1 MTVVNHNQR
10 VLKALRDAGYVA
22 EVVERWDSFSRRRHD
37 LFGFIDILA
46 VGHGE
51 TKAIQVTS
59 RDNMSSRRTKMQ
71 NSEELKA
78 LIAAN
83 WSVELWGYD
92 KQPNGRYRRKVE
104 FVLPRLEVVDVTPI
118 NA

>member
-1 MTVVNHNQR
+1 MTAVNHNQR
-10 VLKALRDAGYVA
+10 VLKALRDDGYIA
-22 EVVERWDSFSRRRHD
+22 EVTERWDSFSRRKHD

-59 RDNMSSRRTKMQ
+59 RDNMSSRRTKMRD
-71 NSEELKA
+71 SEELKA
-78 LIAAN
+78 LIQAG

-92 KQPNGRYRRKVE
+92 KPAHRWRRKVE
-104 FVLPRLEVVDVTPI
+104 FVLPRLEAVSVTP
-118 NA
+118 A

>member
-1 MTVVNHNQR
+1 VTVVNHNQR
-10 VLKALRDAGYVA
+10 VLKSLRDDGYIA
-22 EVVERWDSFSRRRHD
+22 EVVERWDAFSRRRHD

-59 RDNMSSRRTKMQ
+59 RDNMASRRRKMLA
-71 NSEELKA
+71 SEELKA
-78 LIAAN
+78 LLQAG

-92 KQPNGRYRRKVE
+92 KPEFRWRRKVE
-104 FVLPRLEVVDVTPI
+104 MLSVRPI
-118 NA
+118 S

>member
-10 VLKALRDAGYVA
+10 VMKALRSEGYIV

-46 VGHGE
+46 VGKGL
-51 TKAIQVTS
+51 TRAIQVTS
-59 RDNMSSRRTKMQ
+59 RDNMSSRRKKMQ
-71 NSEELKA
+71 EAPELAA
-78 LIAAN
+78 LAEAG
-83 WSVELWGYD
+83 WFVELWGYD
-92 KQPNGRYRRKVE
+92 KPN
-104 FVLPRLEVVDVTPI
+104 RLWRLKIENVTPI